1 MSAAGIRLSN
11 QEETEFYAWSFP
23 GAPVQVHLSL
33 DVVREIRQ
41 CLAQSSAS
49 GASASVTGL
58 LLGTVVTAGFPKITG
73 FRLLHTGKSADL
85 EQAIASVRNSG
96 DSLMTVGYFRTHAG
110 ERLALSPED
119 ISLAEAH
126 FSEPNCVLLLID
138 TSNPAA
144 ANAGFFFWERG
155 RLNGGFYDFCFL
167 EFPFDVAMLTTGHG
181 NPNKDPEPHPDL
193 FPGEPFSLPLAE
205 KTAESI
211 PELKPAQPPP
221 PIAYVAPQ
229 PPAKPLPEIDATPV
243 AAARNNQ
250 MLGDAATSTPKAHFD
265 WRIPGLLLLT
275 LTCFAAGIFL
285 TQKLAQIN
293 KNTEPAPIAL
303 KVEQQGTDL
312 SVRWNQNS
320 PVISNAESGR
330 LTIYDG
336 GAREFALD
344 KNHIRC
350 GSIVYSPVS
359 DHILIQLDIQTREHR
374 TVRESVQ
381 VILNRLNQSELTES
395 SAVVQPPQ
403 PAAGSSQHMS
413 PLTSSVAGD
422 PASGEPSTA
431 VPASTKPQATR
442 SQATREFS
450 PPGSAAAAAAHSE
463 TSSLAPPPPVASHSA
478 PSPILPPPSP
488 LPLPPA
494 QTPPPKAA
502 ANDGLTPS
510 QPPVRL
516 ADRLTPV
523 LSEYVPPVAIRQI
536 PPAPLTPAQRAF
548 VSRSV
553 VVEVTVFIDA
563 SGKVTKTEPFTHAN
577 PVLITAARSAATLWT
592 FQPARR
598 NGQNVASEMILRFKF
613 DPAR

>member
-1 MSAAGIRLSN
+1 MSSAGIRLSH
-11 QEETEFYAWSFP
+11 QEETQFYAWSFP

-33 DVVREIRQ
+33 EVVREIRQ
-41 CLAQSSAS
+41 CLAQASAS
-49 GASASVTGL
+49 GASAPVTGL
-58 LLGTVVTAGFPKITG
+58 LLGPTVTASFPNITG
-73 FRLLHTGKSADL
+73 FRALRTGKSAEL

-96 DSLMTVGYFRTHAG
+96 DHLVTVGYFRTHNG

-126 FSEPNCVLLLID
+126 FSKPNCVLLLVD
-138 TSNPAA
+138 ASNPTA
-144 ANAGFFFWERG
+144 ANAGFFFWDRG
-155 RLNGGFYDFCFL
+155 KLNGGFYDFCFL
-167 EFPFDVAMLTTGHG
+167 EFPFDAAMLATGHG
-181 NPNKDPEPHPDL
+181 NPHKDPEPHPDL
-193 FPGEPFSLPLAE
+193 LPRNPFSPPLAE
-205 KTAESI
+205 KTAESM
-211 PELKPAQPPP
+211 PELKPAQPPS
-221 PIAYVAPQ
+221 PIADVAPE
-229 PPAKPLPEIDATPV
+229 PPAKPLPEIDPTAV
-243 AAARNNQ
+243 ARINRVVE
-250 MLGDAATSTPKAHFD
+250 DAATSTPKARFD
-265 WRIPGLLLLT
+265 WRIPGLLLLA
-275 LTCFAAGIFL
+275 LACFAAGIFL
-285 TQKLAQIN
+285 TQKLAQIK
-293 KNTEPAPIAL
+293 KNTEPEPIAL
-303 KVEQQGTDL
+303 KVLQQGTDL
-312 SVRWNQNS
+312 SLRWNHNS
-320 PVISNAESGR
+320 TLISNAESGR

-336 GAREFALD
+336 GTREFALD
-344 KNHIRC
+344 KNHIRS

-395 SAVVQPPQ
+395 FAVVQPPK
-403 PAAGSSQHMS
+403 PAAGSSQTTS
-413 PLTSSVAGD
+413 LLASSVAGD
-422 PASGEPSTA
+422 PASGEPPTA
-431 VPASTKPQATR
+431 LPTSTKP
-442 SQATREFS
+442 QATREFS

-463 TSSLAPPPPVASHSA
+463 TSALAPPPPVAASHSA
-478 PSPILPPPSP
+478 PSPILPSPSP

-510 QPPVRL
+510 QPPARL

-523 LSEYVPPVAIRQI
+523 LSEYVPPTAIRQI

-553 VVEVTVFIDA
+553 VVEVKVFIDA

-577 PVLITAARSAATLWT
+577 PALITAARSAATLWT
-592 FQPARR
+592 FRPARK